1 MTPSIW
7 LVGAASIAYSAQHP
21 LPMKTALLIASA
33 VSVSR
38 EPTHPSRH
46 VGMNATF
53 EVLVA
58 DLSAPSRSEF
68 LFRHP
73 PLLLLVASR
82 SFSEFSYQIGVVAV
96 GWRIY
101 QLTGS
106 AFHLGMVGLAQF
118 LPNLLLVFIAGH
130 AADRYDR
137 RRVVQLC
144 QFAQAL
150 ASLYLAWRSFAGALS
165 ALEVFLALVVF
176 GVATA
181 FESPAL
187 SALLPGVA
195 PEGNLQRATA
205 LSAGTGQIAAISG
218 PAIGGLIYAIEPAAP
233 FAAMAVFWL
242 LACAASGAIHLQR
255 SVAPSEPPT
264 FSELFAGIKFV
275 RDNPAIL
282 GTISLDL
289 FAVLLGGATALL
301 PIYARDILHAGP
313 WALGAMRA
321 APAVGALLMTAVLAR
336 HTIKQRVGLRMLQAV
351 IAFGLATIV
360 FALSKEIWL
369 SIIALAAMGAA
380 DAVSVVVRVSL
391 VQLATPDEMRGRV
404 GAVNF
409 LFIHASNQ
417 LGEFES
423 GLTAALLGAVPAA
436 ALGGIGT
443 IAVALLWMKLFPSL
457 RNTERLE

>member
-1 MTPSIW
+1 MTDR
-7 LVGAASIAYSAQHP
+7 LVTSSDV
-21 LPMKTALLIASA
+21 TSLL
-33 VSVSR
+33 
-38 EPTHPSRH
+38 RH
-46 VGMNATF
+46 
-53 EVLVA
+53 
-58 DLSAPSRSEF
+58 RQ
-68 LFRHP
+68 
-73 PLLLLVASR
+73 LLLLVASR
-82 SFSEFSYQIGVVAV
+82 SFSEFSWQIATVAV
-96 GWRIY
+96 GWQVY

-106 AFHLGMVGLAQF
+106 AFDLGMVGLAQF
-118 LPNLLLVFIAGH
+118 LPNALLVFIAGH

-150 ASLYLAWRSFAGALS
+150 AAGYLAWRSFTGALAAS
-165 ALEVFLALVVF
+165 EILAALVVF
-176 GVATA
+176 GIATA

-195 PEGNLQRATA
+195 PEGGLQRATA
-205 LSAGTGQIAAISG
+205 LSSGAGQLATITG
-218 PAIGGLIYAIEPAAP
+218 PAIGGLVFAIAPSAP
-233 FAAMAVFWL
+233 FAIMALFWL
-242 LACAASGAIHLQR
+242 FA
-255 SVAPSEPPT
+255 SVAAAGIQLERVVTPTEPPT
-264 FSELFAGIKFV
+264 FSELFAGIGFV

-289 FAVLLGGATALL
+289 FAVLLGGASALL

-313 WALGAMRA
+313 FALGVMRA
-321 APAVGALLMTAVLAR
+321 APAIGALLMTAFLTR
-336 HTIKQRVGLRMLQAV
+336 HQIKRKVGLRMFQAV

-360 FALSKEIWL
+360 FALSQSIWL
-369 SIIALAAMGAA
+369 SILALAAMGAA
-380 DAVSVVVRVSL
+380 DTISVVIRVSL

-423 GLTAALLGAVPAA
+423 GITAALFGAMPAA
-436 ALGGIGT
+436 LIGGIGT

-457 RNTERLE
+457 RKVERLE